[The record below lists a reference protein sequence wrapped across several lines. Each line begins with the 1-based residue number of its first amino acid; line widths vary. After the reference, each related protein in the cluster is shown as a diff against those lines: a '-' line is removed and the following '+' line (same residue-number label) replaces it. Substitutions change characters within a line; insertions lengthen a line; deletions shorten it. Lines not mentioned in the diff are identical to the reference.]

1 MIKRILE
8 PEVMDSVEEAFAYD
22 TMDHHVVNVEFVHD
36 LIATGYRWQ
45 GSVLDVGTGTARIPI
60 VLCEEIA
67 DVRIVGIDLSK
78 QMLVLAEKNIRAAQ
92 LGERIQVK
100 KLDAKKL
107 PFQDAL
113 FENCVSNSIAH
124 HIPSPAQV
132 LSEAVRVTCEGGILF
147 WRDLVRPE
155 SDTRLRHLVQTY
167 AGHENVHQQ
176 QLFADSLHAAL
187 SLEEVRSMVAEL
199 NFDPAGVSMTSDR
212 HWTWSTKK

>member
-1 MIKRILE
+1 MIERILE
-8 PEVMDSVEEAFAYD
+8 PEVMDSVEEAFSYD
-22 TMDHHVVNVEFVHD
+22 TMDHHVVNVEFVND
-36 LIATGYRWQ
+36 LIATGCRWQ

-67 DVRIVGIDLSK
+67 DVKIVGIDLSE
-78 QMLVLAEKNIRAAQ
+78 QMLLLAEKNIRSAQ
-92 LGERIQVK
+92 LSDRIQVK
-100 KLDAKKL
+100 KIDAKEL
-107 PFQDAL
+107 PFPDAL

-124 HIPSPAQV
+124 HIPSPAQA

-155 SDTRLRHLVQTY
+155 SDTQLRHLVQKY
-167 AGHENVHQQ
+167 VGQENAHQQ

>member
-1 MIKRILE
+1 MIERILE

-22 TMDHHVVNVEFVHD
+22 TMDHHVVNVEFVND
-36 LIATGYRWQ
+36 LIATGCRWQ

-67 DVRIVGIDLSK
+67 DVKIVGIDLSE
-78 QMLVLAEKNIRAAQ
+78 QMLLLAEKNIRSAQ
-92 LGERIQVK
+92 LSDRIQVK
-100 KLDAKKL
+100 KIDAKEL
-107 PFQDAL
+107 PFPDAL

-124 HIPSPAQV
+124 HIPSPVHA

-155 SDTRLRHLVQTY
+155 SDTQLRHLVQKY
-167 AGHENVHQQ
+167 VGHENVHQQ

-199 NFDPAGVSMTSDR
+199 NFDPASVSMTSDR